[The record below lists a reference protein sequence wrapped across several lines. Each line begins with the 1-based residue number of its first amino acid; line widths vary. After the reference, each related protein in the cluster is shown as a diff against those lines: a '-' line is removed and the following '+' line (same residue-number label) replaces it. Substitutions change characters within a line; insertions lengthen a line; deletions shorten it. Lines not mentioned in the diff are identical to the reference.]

1 VSSIL
6 TLGSVGIVGERVFDI
21 GVSRE
26 GVLVS
31 GGQAGQAVGVPL
43 TDREQAILDFER
55 TWWTRDGLK
64 DALVRELF
72 QAELGDYYQT
82 LNELLDR
89 PEALDYDPLGVR
101 RLRRL
106 RDRRRRSRFESV
118 SADV

>member
-1 VSSIL
+1 MLVSS
-6 TLGSVGIVGERVFDI
+6 VR
-21 GVSRE
+21 
-26 GVLVS
+26 
-31 GGQAGQAVGVPL
+31 GGQAVRVPL

-72 QAELGDYYQT
+72 QVELADYYQK

-89 PEALDYDPLGVR
+89 PESLDYDPLGVR

-106 RDRRRRSRFESV
+106 RDRRRRSRFDTVAAGER
-118 SADV
+118 ADA